1 MFWKYF
7 FRVES
12 WLAVYR
18 EAVTPQSPG
27 LLQPGK
33 EQFAENFNPERVA
46 TGHRKGFRLG
56 RTLEERRNR
65 LAVEIA
71 YLRFPR
77 VEATLGFGP
86 SPLRGRKNM
95 RPPWDTRDGD

>member
-1 MFWKYF
+1 MTRERAQRFECLEVF
-7 FRVES
+7 FFGWNLGSLCTAKR
-12 WLAVYR
+12 LRLKA
-18 EAVTPQSPG
+18 QG
-27 LLQPGK
+27 CFNPGK

-86 SPLRGRKNM
+86 
-95 RPPWDTRDGD
+95 